1 MCEPI
6 SMSTMAWIALGTT
19 AAGYAVQA
27 YNQHEQ
33 GQYEQDVANY
43 NAKVGEQQA
52 KQVEEI
58 GNIQEQQQRTKVRQ
72 MIGAQRA
79 AMAASGATVD
89 EGTFGNLLDDTYM
102 AGEMD
107 AQNIRANAMKEAW
120 GYRVGADM
128 TRRQG
133 QAAAAAGNA
142 AAFGTLLT
150 GAGQTFGMMSKAKTA
165 TSGTPRV

>member
-19 AAGYAVQA
+19 AASYGIQA

-33 GQYEQDVANY
+33 GVYEQEVANY
-43 NAKVGEQQA
+43 NANVGEQQA
-52 KQVEEI
+52 AQVEEI
-58 GNIQEQQQRTKVRQ
+58 GNIQEQQQRAKVRQ

-79 AMAASGATVD
+79 AMAGSGAVVD
-89 EGTFGNLLDDTYM
+89 AGTFGNLLDDTLYM
-102 AGEMD
+102 GEVD
-107 AQNIRANAMKEAW
+107 AQNIRANAAKEAW

-133 QAAAAAGNA
+133 AAAKSAADYD
-142 AAFGTLLT
+142 AFGTLLT
-150 GAGQTFGMMSKAKTA
+150 GAGKTFGMMSSANTAK
-165 TSGTPRV
+165 GGKG